1 MSEVLLE
8 RAGAVAT
15 LVLNRPAKKN
25 AVTPAMWEGLLHGL
39 RDIAVDPTV
48 RAVVVTGAGDAFCS
62 GADLWGGASD
72 DGKPRQH
79 RLMWM
84 EQMNDVC
91 RALFRVPQPVI
102 AKVRGAAV
110 GAGCNLALACDL
122 VVAADTTK
130 FSEIFTKR
138 GLSPDFAGSWLVP
151 RLVGLQKARELMF
164 FADILTAADAERY
177 GLVNKVVPAADL
189 DAVVDE
195 WAARLAAGP
204 PIAMAL
210 TKRLLN
216 DSFAKSL
223 DQALSDEAA
232 AQSLNFSTKDT
243 AEALAAFTEK
253 REPRFTGR

>member
-8 RAGAVAT
+8 RAEGVAT
-15 LVLNRPAKKN
+15 LTLNRPAKKN
-25 AVTPAMWEGLLHGL
+25 AVTPAMWAGLLKGL
-39 RDIAVDPTV
+39 QEIAVDPTV
-48 RAVVVTGAGDAFCS
+48 RAVVLTGAGDAFCS
-62 GADLWGGASD
+62 GADLWGGAGD
-72 DGKPRQH
+72 DGTPRQH

-110 GAGCNLALACDL
+110 GAGCNLALAC
-122 VVAADTTK
+122 
-130 FSEIFTKR
+130 ER

-151 RLVGLQKARELMF
+151 RLVGLQKAKELMY

-177 GLVNKVVPAADL
+177 GLVNKVVAADQL
-189 DAVVDE
+189 DDVVAE
-195 WAARLAAGP
+195 WAQRLAAGP